1 MAKSDANS
9 NTEGTLLRVP
19 VHTVI
24 LYRNGKQVIP
34 EIGKGFKF
42 TQDEVDEVLAANAGA
57 LRAPV
62 SETTTELGEAQDAS
76 RMAAVTD
83 REPAR
88 DTRTPAQKKRDE
100 DHAKAEAAK
109 NTSGKKTSTP
119 KTGGAADSTEEI

>member
-1 MAKSDANS
+1 MAKIDANS
-9 NTEGTLLRVP
+9 TVEGTLLRVP

-42 TQDEVDEVLAANAGA
+42 TQEEIDAVMSANAGA

-62 SETTTELGEAQDAS
+62 SETVTDLGEAQDAS
-76 RMAAVTD
+76 RMAAVSD

-88 DTRTPAQKKRDE
+88 DTRTPAQKKKDE

-109 NTSGKKTSTP
+109 AAKKTT
-119 KTGGAADSTEEI
+119 KTGDTSTTDEI